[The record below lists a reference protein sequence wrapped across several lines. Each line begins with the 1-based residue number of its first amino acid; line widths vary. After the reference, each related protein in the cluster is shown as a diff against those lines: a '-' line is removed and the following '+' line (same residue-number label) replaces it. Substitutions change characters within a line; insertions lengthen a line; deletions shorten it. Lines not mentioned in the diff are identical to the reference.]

1 MALTDRRRFPRV
13 ELTAPIFARRRS
25 RDPSLAQGTTVIGTL
40 VNASRGGVAFGCDE
54 PLETGDLVELAVRAA
69 DGSAPL
75 DRYAH
80 VVACD
85 EDLAHRHLVRCAFVE
100 PTDTLDW
107 VGELDV
113 EPAPGPARTPA
124 G

>member
-1 MALTDRRRFPRV
+1 MSATERRRFPRV
-13 ELTAPIFARRRS
+13 ELTAPIFARRHS
-25 RDPSLAQGTTVIGTL
+25 RDPALSQGTTVIGTL

-54 PLETGDLVELAVRAA
+54 QLETGDLVELAVRAA
-69 DGSAPL
+69 DGTSPL

-85 EDLAHRHLVRCAFVE
+85 EDLAHRHLVRCSCVE

-113 EPAPGPARTPA
+113 EPAPPPRAA
-124 G
+124 SS